1 MKKEE
6 LMKLLRN
13 PAKYRKTKQ
22 AARKEAA
29 PEAAAAQAAKKTQ
42 DMLLTAVGISVV
54 ALVLVTLVVILSA
67 KKRADNLTA
76 ALDPEQVKGLAV
88 AEAEF
93 NPNTGVTYVQVQEGQ
108 DRNVAVSNL
117 GSTLP
122 IISRFNYKAFTPKNY
137 EIIGAAP
144 WALTTNFAS
153 NLTDP
158 DLMRYLLS
166 NDTMIQAFLNRND
179 VASLLEDP
187 QLLLAFSEDK
197 NAMEEF
203 FESDTIKSVLADEK
217 MVRSVAG
224 SRFMSYLLISKAVKY
239 FRDRPQEAA
248 RIIAANPYLKELQQ
262 NPHVRVAVLENPYLK
277 KIAPVLLAG
286 SAESAAQP
294 AAGRYERNQLVS
306 ASAGSAKAVKK

>member
-29 PEAAAAQAAKKTQ
+29 PEAAAQAAKKTQ

-179 VASLLEDP
+179 VAPLLEDP

-197 NAMEEF
+197 NALEEF

-262 NPHVRVAVLENPYLK
+262 NPHVCVAVLENPYLK

-294 AAGRYERNQLVS
+294 AQAKPAAAR
-306 ASAGSAKAVKK
+306 SAKAVKK